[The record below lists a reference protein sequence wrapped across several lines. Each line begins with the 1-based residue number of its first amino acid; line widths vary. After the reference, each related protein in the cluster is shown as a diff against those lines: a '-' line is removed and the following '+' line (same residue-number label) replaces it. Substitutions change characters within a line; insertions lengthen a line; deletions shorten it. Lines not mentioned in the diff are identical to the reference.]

1 MKFIQYSICLFLL
14 LFGTV
19 SIFMTTSI
27 IFDWFGIRELE
38 GNYVPF
44 IVYANLIC
52 GFLYLLTSYL
62 LFKNKKS
69 ASYLLLFA
77 SILLIL
83 SFISLG
89 IYINN
94 GGIYEE
100 KTVKAMTFRSSITL
114 ILTFVSYKLTAKR
127 K

>member
-14 LFGTV
+14 LFGAV
-19 SIFMTTSI
+19 SLFMTTSI

>member
-1 MKFIQYSICLFLL
+1 
-14 LFGTV
+14 
-19 SIFMTTSI
+19 MTTSI